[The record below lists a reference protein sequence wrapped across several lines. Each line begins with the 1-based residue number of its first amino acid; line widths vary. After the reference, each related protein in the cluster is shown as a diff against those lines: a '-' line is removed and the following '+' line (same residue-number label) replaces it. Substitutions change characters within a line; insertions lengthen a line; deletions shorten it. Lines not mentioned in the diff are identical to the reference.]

1 MNRNV
6 RDLIARLRSV
16 VGLPQAGRKVV
27 GDDLSKIFAEPS
39 GWTIFDDV
47 ALRLKSLTTEE
58 LDAARGDPGAYPGAF
73 KIRLA
78 RSTRTHRE
86 ADKLLKE
93 KYAQRRLQTAWV
105 RHEPNVSTFVAYDE
119 GRLAGT
125 VSIRMDSP
133 TGLAADGLYRDE
145 ISAIRNEGYRV
156 CEFTR
161 LAVDASRVSKPVIAA
176 LFHTA
181 YLYAY
186 KIRGVNFA
194 VIEVNPRHVAY
205 YRRAL
210 GFDVVGPE
218 RHNTRVNAPA
228 VLLCTPFE
236 AIAEGLHRHAGR
248 RRSSGSTHNL
258 YAYGFTAAEEAGIFE
273 RLRALDAD

>member
-1 MNRNV
+1 MAG
-6 RDLIARLRSV
+6 LSRSE
-16 VGLPQAGRKVV
+16 PKPV

-39 GWTIFDDV
+39 GWTVFDDV

-58 LDAARGDPGAYPGAF
+58 LDASRGDPGAYPGAF

-78 RSTRTHRE
+78 QSPRTHRE
-86 ADKLLKE
+86 AGKLVRR
-93 KYAQRRLQTAWV
+93 KYSKRGLQAAWV
-105 RHEPNVSTFVAYDE
+105 KPEPNLSTFVAYDE

-125 VSIRMDSP
+125 VSIRMDSSE
-133 TGLAADGLYRDE
+133 GLAADRLYGEE
-145 ISAIRNEGYRV
+145 ISAIRNEGYKV

-161 LAVDASRVSKPVIAA
+161 LAVDASRVSKSVIAA

-186 KIRGVNFA
+186 RVRGFDFS
-194 VIEVNPRHVAY
+194 VIEVNPKHVAY

-210 GFDVVGPE
+210 GFDVLGPE
-218 RHNTRVNAPA
+218 RHNARVNAPA

-236 AIAEGLHRHAGR
+236 SIADSLHRHAGKR
-248 RRSSGSTHNL
+248 GSTRTTHSL
-258 YAYGFTAAEEAGIFE
+258 FVYGFTAGEEAGILE
-273 RLRALDAD
+273 RLRTLEGG